1 MFGIGHQPHLESNS
15 NFTTLIFAFT
25 VQLRSLFCW
34 RLYLEMFVC
43 RSARGVFSQRLA
55 SVLCIL
61 YMRMTSLIN
70 VQNKVRAEENE
81 ILKYQAWDIANKW
94 RNVSSPWASVYYW
107 GHCLFHNK
115 TFSWNPSNS
124 HSYQTDHES
133 GTDRYIRAFFF
144 LWHQKM
150 LLWEKQNLS
159 LEIFTHKGCFL
170 GSWKNTVSLVRK
182 QMFCREKKWDSQI
195 KSVWQKEWLKQ
206 TNQVSLESTLKRL
219 RSPYMS
225 WTYQKG
231 LWNTQHFPRC
241 FLKNTGQLL
250 TSVKAT

>member
-144 LWHQKM
+144 FYDIRKCYYGRNRISLWKFLHIKDVSWVLGKTQFH
-150 LLWEKQNLS
+150 W
-159 LEIFTHKGCFL
+159 L
-170 GSWKNTVSLVRK
+170 GSRCSVGRKNGIPRSNQSGR
-182 QMFCREKKWDSQI
+182 RSDSS
-195 KSVWQKEWLKQ
+195 KPTK
-206 TNQVSLESTLKRL
+206 
-219 RSPYMS
+219 
-225 WTYQKG
+225 
-231 LWNTQHFPRC
+231 
-241 FLKNTGQLL
+241 FL
-250 TSVKAT
+250 